1 VNSAVDTVDEDRAHH
16 QLAVHETVLML
27 DTDPEV
33 GLSSREA
40 SERLRRLG
48 PNQLPQLPRPG
59 ALRRFGLQLHNPLIY
74 VLLAAS
80 AVTFA
85 LGEHVDGGV
94 ILGVVVAIA
103 VIGFVQESRA
113 EDALESL
120 RRMVRRTSTV
130 VRDGEAS
137 SISSE
142 ELVPGDLIL
151 IRSGEMVSA
160 DGRLIA
166 SRQLEIDESALTGES
181 LPVGKSVAELPA
193 ATGIGDRANIAYS
206 GTLVT
211 RGEGKAIV
219 VATGAQT
226 EIGLIH
232 RLIGEAAEVQ
242 TPLTRK
248 IARFGKALTVAIL
261 LLTALTYLVGLLRG
275 GDPAELFVAAVALA
289 VGAIPEGLP
298 ATITVTLAV
307 GVRYMATRNAIV
319 RRLPAVETLGSTTVI
334 CSDKTGTLTQNRMT
348 VEAIWAGGRRHT
360 VSGTG
365 YGPDAE
371 ADLSGPASGEA
382 AKALR
387 ATLEAGVLCNDSR
400 LGEDGAVIGDPT
412 EAALLASARDLGV
425 DPERIREREP
435 RLDSIP
441 FESERRYMATLHRGP
456 DGDRICAKGAVETIL
471 EMCSQELES
480 DGGRGPLD
488 PVRIRREAAMLAE
501 RGLRVLALAEA
512 ETAAAGRLDPADP
525 PRGLA
530 FLGLQAMLDPPRP
543 EAIAAVEACW
553 KAGIRVKMITGDH
566 AGTARAI
573 AKQLGLAAP
582 GPDAPPV
589 LTGAELAEL
598 EGDELR
604 AAAARTPVFAR
615 VSAEQKLRLVE
626 ALQRSGE
633 VVAMTGD
640 GINDAPA
647 LKRADI
653 GVAMGR
659 SGTEVAREASDIVL
673 TDDNFASIEAAVE
686 EGRRVFD
693 NLTKFIVFI
702 LPTNLGQGLLIVTAI
717 AAGVALPILPVQI
730 LWINLT
736 TAVALGMPLAFERAE
751 PGVMDRSPRNPGA
764 PILDRELIGRM
775 ILVAG
780 LLLVGSFGLFEW
792 ARARGASLEEARTVA
807 VNVFLLGESFY
818 LLNCRSL
825 SGPMRR
831 IGAFSNAWVLVGI
844 ATIVAL
850 QILYTYAPPMNT
862 LFHSAPID
870 AQDWLAVSGVGAAI
884 WATVGFEKWLRARRR
899 GDRGPASR

>member
-1 VNSAVDTVDEDRAHH
+1 VNSAAETVDEDPAHH

-33 GLSSREA
+33 GLGSREA

-103 VIGFVQESRA
+103 AIGFVQESRA

-130 VRDGEAS
+130 VRDGQAS
-137 SISSE
+137 SVSSE

-166 SRQLEIDESALTGES
+166 ARELQIDESALTGES
-181 LPVGKSVAELPA
+181 LPVRKSVVALPA
-193 ATGIGDRANIAYS
+193 ATGIGDRANLAYS

-275 GDPAELFVAAVALA
+275 GDSAELFVAAVALA

-307 GVRYMATRNAIV
+307 GVRHMASRNAIV

-334 CSDKTGTLTQNRMT
+334 CSDKTGTLTENRMT
-348 VEAIWAGGRRHT
+348 VEALWAGGRRHT

-371 ADLSGPASGEA
+371 IDLSPRQGPEIPDAV
-382 AKALR
+382 R
-387 ATLEAGVLCNDSR
+387 TTLEVGVLCNDSR
-400 LGEDGAVIGDPT
+400 LGDGGAVIGDPT
-412 EAALLASARDLGV
+412 EAALLASARALGI
-425 DPERIREREP
+425 DPERTRERQP
-435 RLDSIP
+435 RIDSIP
-441 FESERRYMATLHRGP
+441 FESERRYMATLHRTP
-456 DGDRICAKGAVETIL
+456 EGDRVCAKGAVETIL
-471 EMCSQELES
+471 EMCSHALE
-480 DGGRGPLD
+480 GNGARRPLD
-488 PVRIRREAAMLAE
+488 PESIRSEVALLAE
-501 RGLRVLALAEA
+501 RGLRVLALAEGENPPGGA
-512 ETAAAGRLDPADP
+512 RLDSGDR
-525 PRGLA
+525 PRGLR
-530 FLGLQAMLDPPRP
+530 FLGLQAMLDPPRS
-543 EAIAAVEACW
+543 EAIAAVKACRR
-553 KAGIRVKMITGDH
+553 AGVEVKMITGDH

-573 AKQLGLAAP
+573 AEQLGLRSAS
-582 GPDAPPV
+582 GPDASPV
-589 LTGAELAEL
+589 LTGAELEEL
-598 EGDELR
+598 EGEQLR
-604 AAAARTPVFAR
+604 AAATDTSVFAR

-626 ALQRSGE
+626 SLQRSGE

-653 GVAMGR
+653 GVAMGHN
-659 SGTEVAREASDIVL
+659 GTEVAREAGDIVL

-764 PILDRELIGRM
+764 PILDRELIARM
-775 ILVAG
+775 VLVAG

-884 WATVGFEKWLRARRR
+884 WATVGIEKWLRARR
-899 GDRGPASR
+899 